1 MHTFIIRFK
10 VLFIVRVCVPCGF
23 LMLQQ
28 AAADAVSALAVYFGE
43 VSSSSSSSSS
53 ISSSSTT
60 GASQDI
66 FAALASFARH
76 VAACDIGIPV

>member
-1 MHTFIIRFK
+1 MHAFINRFN
-10 VLFIVRVCVPCGF
+10 VLFIVQVCVPCGF
-23 LMLQQ
+23 LMLLQ

-43 VSSSSSSSSS
+43 VSS
-53 ISSSSTT
+53 SSSSTT

>member
-1 MHTFIIRFK
+1 MHTFIHRFN
-10 VLFIVRVCVPCGF
+10 VLFIVQVCVPCGF

-43 VSSSSSSSSS
+43 VSSSSS
-53 ISSSSTT
+53 TT

>member
-1 MHTFIIRFK
+1 MHTFINRFK

-23 LMLQQ
+23 LMLLQ

-43 VSSSSSSSSS
+43 VSSSSS
-53 ISSSSTT
+53 SSSSTT

>member
-1 MHTFIIRFK
+1 MHTFINRFN
-10 VLFIVRVCVPCGF
+10 VLFIVQVCVPCGF

-43 VSSSSSSSSS
+43 VSSSSSSSS
-53 ISSSSTT
+53 TT
-60 GASQDI
+60 GASQEI

>member
-1 MHTFIIRFK
+1 MHTFINRFN
-10 VLFIVRVCVPCGF
+10 VLFIVQVCVPCGF
-23 LMLQQ
+23 LMLLQ

-43 VSSSSSSSSS
+43 VSSSSSSSSN
-53 ISSSSTT
+53 SSSSTT